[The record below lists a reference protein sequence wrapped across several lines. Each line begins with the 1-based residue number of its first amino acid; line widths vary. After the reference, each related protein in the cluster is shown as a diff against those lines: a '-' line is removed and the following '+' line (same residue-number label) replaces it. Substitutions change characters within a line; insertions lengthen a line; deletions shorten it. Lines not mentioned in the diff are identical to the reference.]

1 MNAVAETT
9 LVGSPAGKAAWI
21 TLAVAW
27 MCFLI
32 PFPGFGLFLGWPLNL
47 AAFMLAIVAM
57 STGGAMKGLLQ
68 LMGSLIVSPVVY
80 FIGLAIFAAAID
92 ALSQLNR
99 AQMEASANGN
109 EVTAAVEATV
119 PVSSAQE
126 VSSATPLQ
134 NYQDSEIAADDE

>member
-1 MNAVAETT
+1 
-9 LVGSPAGKAAWI
+9 
-21 TLAVAW
+21 

-32 PFPGFGLFLGWPLNL
+32 PFPGLGLFLGWPLNL

-99 AQMEASANGN
+99 AQMEASANGS
-109 EVTAAVEATV
+109 EVTAAVEDTV
-119 PVSSAQE
+119 PVSSAVE
-126 VSSATPLQ
+126 VSSVTSFQ
-134 NYQDSEIAADDE
+134 NYPDSEIAADDE